1 MHWKKRVYLENK
13 LAKEGIT
20 LMQEKNIIL
29 GFVLNCPFC
38 YTSTG
43 KVLQNDKKMHCAEII
58 RLWFL
63 LFQ

>member
-29 GFVLNCPFC
+29 WICSKL
-38 YTSTG
+38 S
-43 KVLQNDKKMHCAEII
+43 I
-58 RLWFL
+58 L
-63 LFQ
+63 LHFHRKSVTK